1 MFISAPDISSRSG
14 VRFAVAILAP
24 SLTASEPIS
33 DRFLARNQPVSP
45 TNLGPSASGKYRTGV
60 DARERRLSGRPLTNS
75 RSIAVNIAAV
85 TIFVTF
91 AAAALV
97 CVVLG
102 AHRRVVLGLR
112 VDRAATRPLV
122 GATHSRTMM

>member
-1 MFISAPDISSRSG
+1 MLLGHASSERQVTG
-14 VRFAVAILAP
+14 GKFDYP
-24 SLTASEPIS
+24 SFGMADLSLSCTRGA
-33 DRFLARNQPVSP
+33 PVS
-45 TNLGPSASGKYRTGV
+45 TLGPGV
-60 DARERRLSGRPLTNS
+60 DTRERHLSGRPVTNS
-75 RSIAVNIAAV
+75 RSTAVNIAAV

-112 VDRAATRPLV
+112 VDRAAPRQLL
-122 GATHSRTMM
+122 GAAHSRTMA

>member
-1 MFISAPDISSRSG
+1 MILPQFMSRNKKLARIDLGGSRRLIARHSAPIG
-14 VRFAVAILAP
+14 Q
-24 SLTASEPIS
+24 TS
-33 DRFLARNQPVSP
+33 D
-45 TNLGPSASGKYRTGV
+45 
-60 DARERRLSGRPLTNS
+60 ELSVNR
-75 RSIAVNIAAV
+75 VNIAVV

-112 VDRAATRPLV
+112 VDRAATRQLL
-122 GATHSRTMM
+122 GAAHSRTMA